1 MSKTAIFYGSTGGNT
16 KEAAEMIQRE
26 LGGVDIFDVASLKD
40 ASGMLE
46 YENLVLGTS
55 TWGDGELQD
64 DWYDFMKEFEKIDLS
79 SKRVALFGMGDQE
92 GFGHAYLNGLK
103 ELHDAVQKRGAT
115 IVGAWDDEGYNYDS
129 SEAVVNGKFVG
140 LALDADNQDDLTAER
155 VQRWC
160 AELKGT
166 LGF

>member
-16 KEAAEMIQRE
+16 KEAAEMIQRA

>member
-92 GFGHAYLNGLK
+92 GFGHTYLNGLK

>member
-64 DWYDFMKEFEKIDLS
+64 DWYDFMKELEKIDLS